1 MSIQYPLCDNCYNF
15 VTDGTKFWFEKKKKS
30 SENFQNATIQ
40 KLKKIATPIFRC
52 FEENSRIFQDIV
64 TDSTLHNLCG
74 L

>member
-1 MSIQYPLCDNCYNF
+1 MIIVIILLLTGQSFGL
-15 VTDGTKFWFEKKKKS
+15 KKKNS
-30 SENFQNATIQ
+30 SEKFQNATIQ